1 MVALQWV
8 GYPNG
13 LFSIERPVHIIYLH
27 GFCSS
32 MASFKA
38 QLVKNYIEQ
47 TEGFTLFLSDLPPS
61 PAEAMSLIE
70 SHINS
75 VDHQPWAVIGSS
87 LGGFYATYLSEKYG
101 RKGVLINPAVHAPR
115 LLEKLLGKNKN
126 YHTGEVFDFT
136 QQHLKELKAMY
147 VPVLKQPQNL
157 LLLTQ
162 TGDEVL
168 DFQQGVD
175 YYQGSEQVVIEGGD
189 HGFSDY
195 ENYLDTTF
203 DFLS

>member
-1 MVALQWV
+1 
-8 GYPNG
+8 
-13 LFSIERPVHIIYLH
+13 
-27 GFCSS
+27 
-32 MASFKA
+32 
-38 QLVKNYIEQ
+38 
-47 TEGFTLFLSDLPPS
+47 
-61 PAEAMSLIE
+61 
-70 SHINS
+70 
-75 VDHQPWAVIGSS
+75 
-87 LGGFYATYLSEKYG
+87 
-101 RKGVLINPAVHAPR
+101 
-115 LLEKLLGKNKN
+115 
-126 YHTGEVFDFT
+126 
-136 QQHLKELKAMY
+136 QHLKELKAMY